1 MGGKP
6 PNLREVL
13 VNGKTRFKA
22 WMAAV
27 VPVLAVAVGL
37 VWAADKAPDGKT
49 LFREYCKPCHGP
61 DSPNGEV
68 TPMTLIQDQWE
79 RFFKEK
85 LVPSHGNLDDPKGSG
100 KKLLEVLTPELL
112 EKIKKFALEHAA
124 DSEHPMTC
132 G

>member
-1 MGGKP
+1 VRK
-6 PNLREVL
+6 R
-13 VNGKTRFKA
+13 TRA
-22 WMAAV
+22 MR
-27 VPVLAVAVGL
+27 LLTVGL
-37 VWAADKAPDGKT
+37 PGLALAFGLAWAADKEPDGKT

-68 TPMTLIQDQWE
+68 TPMSLIQEQWE

-85 LVPSHGNLDDPKGSG
+85 LVPSHGKLADPKGSG
-100 KKLLEVLTPELL
+100 KQLLEVLTPELL
-112 EKIKKFALEHAA
+112 EKLKKFAIEHAA